1 MGARRVSFPMDWI
14 PAHAALSSWQQIVFP
29 LSCGNQ
35 LLGPYPVQAG
45 EILKNR
51 SAKRRREMS
60 VLLFVLALLGDI
72 GIEVGSGD

>member
-1 MGARRVSFPMDWI
+1 
-14 PAHAALSSWQQIVFP
+14 
-29 LSCGNQ
+29 
-35 LLGPYPVQAG
+35 VQAD

-60 VLLFVLALLGDI
+60 VLMFVLALLGDI